1 MELKK
6 FFLAFM
12 LIVVTIAGFNSCDKN
27 VSESET
33 HSQSFTLGE
42 TSYAIDNAFTVENI
56 NDSHGNIY
64 NAVVLGQGQ
73 IIGNAGEGK
82 AVILV
87 FKGDIQPGT
96 YTMSY
101 NSMNPTSNYPKYYFI
116 QIKVEDIVNFSL
128 DDLMTQDGYYV
139 ANDGSFTLE
148 KDGDVFTITTDGIEV
163 ENINDAAVV
172 ETSSVDLESDLL
184 SYVLPTIEE
193 GNVDGVNI
201 VFSGILKMKIEFLD
215 MYCLAFLTAYGDVF
229 GFTLPASYINGIP
242 EDAYSFVNHM
252 IIYFSLTDITTVK
265 YARCEGEV
273 RVTRDNNIYNIDMKD
288 LVFSNRDIKIS
299 RLHYVGEMLYYDFQ
313 IPFLDENP

>member
-6 FFLAFM
+6 LFLAFM
-12 LIVVTIAGFNSCDKN
+12 LIAVTIAGFTSCEKN
-27 VSESET
+27 VSESDT
-33 HSQSFTLGE
+33 HSQTFTLGE
-42 TSYAIDNAFTVENI
+42 PSYDIENAYTVENI
-56 NDSHGNIY
+56 HDSLGNIY
-64 NAVVLGQGQ
+64 NAVVVGQGQ

-87 FKGDIQPGT
+87 FKGDIQSGT

-101 NSMNPTSNYPKYYFI
+101 DPYNPTINYPKYYFSELE
-116 QIKVEDIVNFSL
+116 VEDFINFNL
-128 DDLMTQDGYYV
+128 YDLMEQDRFYV
-139 ANDGSFTLE
+139 ANSGSFTLE
-148 KDGDVFTITTDGIEV
+148 KDGDVFTITTDGVEV
-163 ENINDAAVV
+163 ENIKDAAIV

-193 GNVDGVNI
+193 GNIDGVNI
-201 VFSGILKMKIEFLD
+201 VFSGVLKMKIELLD
-215 MYCLAFLTAYGDVF
+215 MYFLAFLTANGDVF

-242 EDAYSFVNHM
+242 EDAYSFVNHK
-252 IIYFSLTDITTVK
+252 IIYFSLMDITTVK
-265 YARCEGEV
+265 NAICEGEV

-288 LVFSNRDIKIS
+288 LVFSNSDIKIS